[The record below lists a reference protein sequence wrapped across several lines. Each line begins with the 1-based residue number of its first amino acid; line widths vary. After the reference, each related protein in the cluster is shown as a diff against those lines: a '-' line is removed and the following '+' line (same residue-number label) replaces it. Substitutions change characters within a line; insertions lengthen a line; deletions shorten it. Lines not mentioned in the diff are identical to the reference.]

1 VSTPNA
7 AKQTGDY
14 DSLQGVATV
23 STSNA
28 WAVGYSG
35 NVNAFVDQTLIEHWN
50 GSSWHLVSGAN
61 PKADKILSMY
71 QLSFEEALRGSLQ
84 EAPPT
89 KEPKEQKK
97 QAPRQQK
104 RTTGKRTHKQ
114 S

>member
-1 VSTPNA
+1 MSHLRRKAVFALTVALLATTLFTP
-7 AKQTGDY
+7 
-14 DSLQGVATV
+14 L
-23 STSNA
+23 
-28 WAVGYSG
+28 
-35 NVNAFVDQTLIEHWN
+35 AF
-50 GSSWHLVSGAN
+50 AN

-71 QLSFEEALRGSLQ
+71 PLLFEEALRGALQ
-84 EAPPT
+84 VAPPP